1 LFRDVLANDG
11 FRELPS
17 LYVASTRF
25 CEILILDNR
34 SRMGFLDS
42 AHRRRVS
49 RRKTRWDWVL
59 RPSSLVFSPLL
70 SEPQDALPG
79 APRGRRPATRGRTTG
94 RAPLRR
100 ATRASRGRCT
110 SAGRPELERPAA
122 PRGLAGGV
130 APGAARYTVGA
141 PPRRPAY
148 GIAGRGSG
156 HHGTPRRH
164 GAPLGRHANGQG
176 RACARLP
183 PHRRAAVCRLQ
194 PGRPPRGCRP
204 RKRRDCNRP
213 RGAVTGSRLWAATVF
228 SRTYGEL
235 RAPFSD

>member
-1 LFRDVLANDG
+1 M
-11 FRELPS
+11 ELGPQTKFVVFFS
-17 LYVASTRF
+17 VAIGTP
-25 CEILILDNR
+25 
-34 SRMGFLDS
+34 
-42 AHRRRVS
+42 RRVTRCAARPPPCDPRPNDWS
-49 RRKTRWDWVL
+49 RA
-59 RPSSLVFSPLL
+59 SSTSSP
-70 SEPQDALPG
+70 
-79 APRGRRPATRGRTTG
+79 
-94 RAPLRR
+94 
-100 ATRASRGRCT
+100 ASRGRCT

-235 RAPFSD
+235 RAPFSH